1 MTVILE
7 NYTISDVGV
16 FEIRQPVNLT
26 ISAAAARR
34 SVTHWLVFDVT
45 MMLAGEE
52 PPLVIGTR
60 TRWQVPVVFSAPGP
74 GRVGTVGMVEVD
86 AASGEIDKDP
96 ANLEA
101 ILCATHKLAK
111 KLPPFKAKEV
121 SPEYLATHIPP
132 APRLEIQDDG
142 ELVIVPNRE
151 ALSHK

>member
-60 TRWQVPVVFSAPGP
+60 GRAGKCRLSLAHPVPVGSVP
-74 GRVGTVGMVEVD
+74 
-86 AASGEIDKDP
+86 
-96 ANLEA
+96 
-101 ILCATHKLAK
+101 LAWLK
-111 KLPPFKAKEV
+111 
-121 SPEYLATHIPP
+121 
-132 APRLEIQDDG
+132 
-142 ELVIVPNRE
+142 
-151 ALSHK
+151 